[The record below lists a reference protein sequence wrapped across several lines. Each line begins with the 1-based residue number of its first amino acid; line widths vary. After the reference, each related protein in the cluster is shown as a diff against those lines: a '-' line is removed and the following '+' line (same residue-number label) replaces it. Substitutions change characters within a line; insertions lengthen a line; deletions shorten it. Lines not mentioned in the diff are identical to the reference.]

1 MQYDTIISATCA
13 NFPKTYFGVLRG
25 RMNRCTR
32 AVGLLV
38 GAVALLLVL
47 AVRTL
52 SSDITTGSLSIT
64 LLPFFTLPSG
74 AGAPLDLV
82 SAGDGSGR
90 LFVATR
96 SGQVLLSEASGNLSA
111 TPFLNMVSAGISL
124 YSGGEGGLLGLAFSP
139 FYSAPAN
146 VPGGG
151 KFYTFTTETFNAA
164 DPADFSHPEIFPT
177 TVVNPNNE
185 IVIREWSV
193 SANPNL
199 ANTTSRV
206 LMRIEHPQANHQGGG
221 LKFGPDNN
229 LYIALGDGGGG
240 NELNPPTPTSSDGHT
255 DSVGNAQDTTVVFG
269 KILRIN
275 PTGSDSAKGQYG
287 IPADNPFAS
296 SSTNVK
302 EIFAY
307 GLRNPFRISF
317 DRSTGQ
323 LLAAD
328 VGQDQR
334 EEVDLITKGGNFGW
348 VFREGTRDNTTDSR
362 RTLPSGFTSI
372 APIGEYTHADGNA
385 VIGGFVYRG
394 SLIPG
399 LKGKYVFGD
408 LQGTTGTGRL
418 FYMDAACGAISEFQY
433 ETTGGGIKPPSALYS
448 FGEDANGELYALF
461 ADGQVVQLVS
471 GAHENRLNL
480 FNATDTPGTLSWEDP
495 NPGELG
501 VKFQSSVAGTVSG
514 IRFYKGPQ
522 NTGTHVG
529 NLWSSTGALLATVTF
544 SNETATGW
552 QQANFC
558 SSVSIQANTTYVA
571 SYHTNT
577 GFYSADNN
585 YFVIDHGSGVLTAR
599 ASGGNGVY
607 VYGSGGFPTETY
619 KASNYWIDVVFVAN

>member
-1 MQYDTIISATCA
+1 MDIEVVQALI
-13 NFPKTYFGVLRG
+13 VLA

-32 AVGLLV
+32 AVGLLAA
-38 GAVALLLVL
+38 AVALLLVPSARAL
-47 AVRTL
+47 T
-52 SSDITTGSLSIT
+52 SGITTGSVSIT
-64 LLPFFTLPSG
+64 LRPFFTVPSA

-96 SGQVLLSEASGNLSA
+96 AGQILISNAAGNLSG
-111 TPFLNMVSAGISL
+111 TPFLNMVSAGVSV
-124 YSGGEGGLLGLAFSP
+124 YSGGEGGLLGLAFGP
-139 FYSAPAN
+139 FYSAPAG
-146 VPGGG
+146 VPGSG

-164 DPADFSHPEIFPT
+164 ERADFSHPEIFPT

-185 IVIREWSV
+185 IVVREWSV

-199 ANTTSRV
+199 ANATSRV

-229 LYIALGDGGGG
+229 LYIALGDGGGA
-240 NELNPPTPTSSDGHT
+240 NELNPPTPTSADGHT
-255 DSVGNAQDTTVVFG
+255 DSIGNAQDTTVVFG

-275 PTGSDSAKGQYG
+275 LTGRNSANRQYG

-296 SSTNVK
+296 SSTKVK

-317 DRSTGQ
+317 DRSTGE

-328 VGQDQR
+328 VGQAQR

-348 VFREGTRDNTTDSR
+348 VFREGTRDNTTDSG

-372 APIGEYTHADGNA
+372 APIAEYTHADGDA

-408 LQGTTGTGRL
+408 FQGTTGTGRL
-418 FYMDAACGAISEFQY
+418 FYMEAAGGTISEFRY
-433 ETTGGGIKPPSALYS
+433 ETTSGGIKPPSALYS
-448 FGEDANGELYALF
+448 FGQDANGELYALF
-461 ADGQVVQLVS
+461 ANGHVVRLVP
-471 GAHENRLNL
+471 GANENLSDL
-480 FNATDTPGTLSWEDP
+480 FNATDRPANVTWNDP
-495 NPGELG
+495 HAVELG
-501 VKFQSSVAGTVSG
+501 VKFQSAVAGTVTG
-514 IRFYKGPQ
+514 VRFYKGPQ

-529 NLWSSTGALLATVTF
+529 SLWSATGRLLASATF
-544 SNETATGW
+544 AGEEPSGW
-552 QQANFC
+552 QQVNF
-558 SSVSIQANTTYVA
+558 SNPVSITPGTVYIV

-577 GFYSADNN
+577 GFYSVDRN
-585 YFVIDHGSGVLTAR
+585 YFATAHPSGALTAP
-599 ASGGNGVY
+599 ASMSSGGNGIY
-607 VYGSGGFPTETY
+607 VYGGGGFPTNTY
-619 KASNYWIDVVFVAN
+619 KANNYWVDVVFVAN